1 MANYWNDFSK
11 NTPEVFNGDV
21 ISVFDIRNLNGY
33 YNITINIIKYCDVI
47 YSKMVGNIKT
57 RALFSGGYILT
68 NDNYIGFV
76 IDKNNIVN
84 LVGGMTSTED
94 FINDKYDSNLC
105 MTREFKEEIGLDI
118 NSDKFDYSIVY
129 IKYPKDSEDA
139 MSYYPVGLIYEIK
152 TDYSKDES
160 NDLFNNLKH
169 DNEINSILFLKF
181 DEHSNLG
188 KYLKKDYIDELY
200 NLIINKRR

>member
-118 NSDKFDYSIVY
+118 NSDKFDYSI
-129 IKYPKDSEDA
+129 
-139 MSYYPVGLIYEIK
+139 LI
-152 TDYSKDES
+152 DHF
-160 NDLFNNLKH
+160 LF
-169 DNEINSILFLKF
+169 
-181 DEHSNLG
+181 
-188 KYLKKDYIDELY
+188 
-200 NLIINKRR
+200 